1 MLTLALKQGQLCVSS
16 KSACIPCKFSW
27 VRKTS
32 SVGFSVQIPLLSTSS
47 NNRPFFAWNT
57 CPLSMKAIT
66 RGGSGRGGFV
76 WGGGGVCLG
85 GWGGSLEHPK
95 LKHLLNWLLQRKKK
109 LYLKFECGMNANV
122 VLLIVYFLMLLQ
134 SIA

>member
-1 MLTLALKQGQLCVSS
+1 MDL
-16 KSACIPCKFSW
+16 
-27 VRKTS
+27 
-32 SVGFSVQIPLLSTSS
+32 
-47 NNRPFFAWNT
+47 
-57 CPLSMKAIT
+57 
-66 RGGSGRGGFV
+66 GGGGFV
-76 WGGGGVCLG
+76 WGGGGVCLGGGGGVCLG